1 MRALGESGFIS
12 GQIDRLAVTK
22 SGVLI
27 VDYKTNR
34 NPPREADGV
43 PDAYVKQMAL
53 YRAAMQAAFPGR
65 SVRCALLWTETPHLM
80 DLPDSLL
87 DAALARLAAA

>member
-1 MRALGESGFIS
+1 
-12 GQIDRLAVTK
+12 
-22 SGVLI
+22 
-27 VDYKTNR
+27 
-34 NPPREADGV
+34 V

-87 DAALARLAAA
+87 DAALAHLAAA

>member
-1 MRALGESGFIS
+1 VS
-12 GQIDRLAVTK
+12 GQIDRLAV
-22 SGVLI
+22 SEDGVLI

-34 NPPREADGV
+34 TPPQS
-43 PDAYVKQMAL
+43 PDAVPEPYLKQMAL